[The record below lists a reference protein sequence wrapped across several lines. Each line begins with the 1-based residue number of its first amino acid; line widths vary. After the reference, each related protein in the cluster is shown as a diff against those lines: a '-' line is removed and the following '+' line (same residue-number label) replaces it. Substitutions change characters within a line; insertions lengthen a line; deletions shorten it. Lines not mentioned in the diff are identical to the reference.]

1 MYRSARDVAGTR
13 PALKGQPMTPP
24 RGICLHVVVL
34 CAALLP
40 ACGGCSKTPSLMPT
54 PNVYAQGLINPFQ
67 DVPPAL
73 QNNRVEVLY
82 LTDRKPE
89 KYFPDWQSYG
99 YRRSRSLRYGVSE
112 VEFGEDVSWAELVKA
127 STTARRSRSLPVH
140 LRKVRELG
148 QFPPTPRILV
158 EAATTTATTMPTTPH
173 THPATAPSPDQEQR
187 AAEEAFRNE
196 LNSRLAAS
204 PVKDVFIF
212 VHGYNNTLQDSV
224 STIAQLWHFFG
235 RVGIPISYSWPAGR
249 SGVLRGYTYDRESS
263 EFTVYHLK
271 NALTLIASCPDVR
284 KVHIIAHSRGTD
296 VVASALRELHL
307 EITAGGQVTRE
318 ALRLGALVLVAPD
331 MDLDVVI
338 QRATTVRL
346 GRVPER
352 FALYVC
358 SQDRALGLSNW
369 LFSGVLRL
377 GQLRSDLFTPRELE
391 AMRSLETMQIVDARV
406 SELGSYGHGYFM
418 ASPAVSS
425 DLVLL
430 VRYERPPGP
439 ENGRPLRAEPNGF
452 WVIDD
457 SYPAQP
463 ERSASGQ

>member
-1 MYRSARDVAGTR
+1 M
-13 PALKGQPMTPP
+13 ALS
-24 RGICLHVVVL
+24 RGICLNAFL
-34 CAALLP
+34 FLLSASLLP

-54 PNVYAQGLINPFQ
+54 PNVYAQGLINPFEE
-67 DVPPAL
+67 VPPAL

-89 KYFPDWQSYG
+89 KYAPDRQSYG
-99 YRRSRSLRYGVSE
+99 YRRSRSLSFGVSE
-112 VEFGEDVSWAELVKA
+112 VEFGEDVSWTELVKA
-127 STTARRSRSLPVH
+127 STTARRSKRLPVH
-140 LRKVRELG
+140 VRKVRGLG

-158 EAATTTATTMPTTPH
+158 EAATTTPAATPQTTPDP
-173 THPATAPSPDQEQR
+173 HPATSPSPDQEQR

-196 LNSRLAAS
+196 LSSRLAAS

-212 VHGYNNTLQDSV
+212 VHGYNSTLENSV

-235 RVGIPISYSWPAGR
+235 RAGVPLSYSWPAGR
-249 SGVLRGYTYDRESS
+249 SGLLRGYTYDRESS
-263 EFTVYHLK
+263 EFTVFHFK
-271 NALTLIASCPDVR
+271 NALNLIASCPDVR
-284 KVHIIAHSRGTD
+284 KIHVIAHSRGTD

-307 EITAGGQVTRE
+307 EITAGGKVTRE
-318 ALRLGALVLVAPD
+318 VLKLGALVLVAPD

-358 SQDRALGLSNW
+358 SRDRALGMSNW
-369 LFSGVLRL
+369 LFSGVVRL
-377 GQLRSDLFTPRELE
+377 GQLRSDLFTPAELE
-391 AMRSLETMQIVDARV
+391 AMRNFETMQIVDARV

-430 VRYERPPGP
+430 VRYERPSGA

-457 SYPAQP
+457 SYPAQH
-463 ERSASGQ
+463 ERSADSQ